1 MTNKK
6 YAFGNILTNDNYQAL
21 RSLAQKLTYNEFH
34 KTTGFGH
41 GIHNRLRRFPEIKQY
56 WQYIKQNKEKYNPGV
71 AKKRITLQDIHKE
84 ILEIKQLLSN
94 LNN

>member
-1 MTNKK
+1 MVDKK

-41 GIHNRLRRFPEIKQY
+41 GIHNRLRRFPKIEQY
-56 WQYIKQNKEKYNPGV
+56 REYIKQNKEKYNPRV

-84 ILEIKQLLSN
+84 ILEIKQLLSK
-94 LNN
+94 